1 MKLYNISLN
10 NLKRRKGKMIFLVM
24 GLVIGI
30 ATVVTLLSITESMS
44 RDIEERLNQFG
55 ANIVM
60 TPRNENLSLSYGG
73 INMGGVNY
81 KVKEFDENK
90 IQDIRKIKNSK
101 NLGIIAPKVIGAV
114 KIKGRDVLLM

>member
-1 MKLYNISLN
+1 
-10 NLKRRKGKMIFLVM
+10 MIFLVM

-44 RDIEERLNQFG
+44 RGIEERLNQFG

-73 INMGGVNY
+73 INVGGVNY
-81 KVKEFDENK
+81 KVREFDEK
-90 IQDIRKIKNSK
+90 K
-101 NLGIIAPKVIGAV
+101 
-114 KIKGRDVLLM
+114 